1 MADLGPE
8 HPELLREEGSETMY
22 LLKSDITF
30 LKDWERMVIGNIG
43 NMRD

>member
-8 HPELLREEGSETMY
+8 HPELLREEGSETTC
-22 LLKSDITF
+22 LLKSDIMI
-30 LKDWERMVIGNIG
+30 LKDWERMVVGNIG